1 MSTPQS
7 GDDSS
12 TSDMVAGRKLITRR
26 RFAFRG
32 LNIEES
38 VYDWTTLHGLRT
50 MRVMWYRPPFDKMVV
65 NGRKNPIAYADYVP
79 NATDHTAEY
88 QARKTVA
95 AAISAEYAD
104 LLTPDEPQP
113 STAFIVEEP
122 DPEVTARVTAYLDSL
137 HRYLTLAGVT
147 PTPPEDVTVVT
158 ATIVVAPEWDDFV
171 RGVGRFTVLN
181 GAAANPPDDVAP
193 DHVVKG

>member
-38 VYDWTTLHGLRT
+38 VYDWTVLHGLRT
-50 MRVMWYRPPFDKMVV
+50 MRVMWYRPPFDKMVI

-79 NATDHTAEY
+79 GWASATEY

-104 LLTPDEPQP
+104 LLTPDEPQANNWWGVVIE
-113 STAFIVEEP
+113 S

-137 HRYLTLAGVT
+137 HRYLTLAGVA
-147 PTPPEDVTVVT
+147 PTPLE
-158 ATIVVAPEWDDFV
+158 
-171 RGVGRFTVLN
+171 
-181 GAAANPPDDVAP
+181 DVAP